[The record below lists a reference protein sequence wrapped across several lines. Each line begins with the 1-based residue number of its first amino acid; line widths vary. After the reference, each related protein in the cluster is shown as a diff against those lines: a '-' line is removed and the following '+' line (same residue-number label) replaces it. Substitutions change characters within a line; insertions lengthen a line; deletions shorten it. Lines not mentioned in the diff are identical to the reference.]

1 MKTRIVRIGNSR
13 GVRIPKPL
21 IEQAKLGEE
30 VELRVVESGLLVKPA
45 SAPRSGWADA
55 ARQLHERGED
65 GLLDETSPTLFDET
79 EWEWR

>member
-1 MKTRIVRIGNSR
+1 
-13 GVRIPKPL
+13 
-21 IEQAKLGEE
+21 
-30 VELRVVESGLLVKPA
+30 VEGGLLVKSA
-45 SAPRSGWADA
+45 SAPRSSWADA

>member
-1 MKTRIVRIGNSR
+1 MKTRLVRIGNSR

-21 IEQAKLGEE
+21 IEQAGLEEE
-30 VELRVVESGLLVKPA
+30 VELRVVESGLIVE
-45 SAPRSGWADA
+45 SAQKPRSNWADA

-65 GLLDETSPTLFDET
+65 GLLDESSPTRFDET